1 MIYNLDS
8 DEILNGLKCRKLKV
22 LILNNDCE
30 YILRVGVLF
39 LVFFDLGVGVFLE
52 GMVGVI
58 NWLFLLGFFM

>member
-22 LILNNDCE
+22 LILNNDRE

-39 LVFFDLGVGVFLE
+39 LVFFELGVGVFSE

-58 NWLFLLGFFM
+58 NWLFLLGFLM